1 MIISQMPSPEQE
13 KLIMGLLD
21 ILKID
26 DPSDYD
32 DYYESI
38 DWHTHH
44 IDTGI
49 FNPYAKPDR
58 TEQRILTYM
67 LQKAREECMDLKW
80 QLARSGS
87 DSYKYSA
94 EEMTRLQ
101 AEMNQISRKNAR
113 LEAENAAMKEQIA
126 YLRGHTSDRGMKAAV
141 DQQYGFNRQAS
152 TPAPAG
158 ASGAG
163 RYEVIE
169 ILNPVPE
176 RNIHQPQAQQPRSGT
191 RFASKN
197 GATKQENM
205 MTVAA
210 YWENGYDAG
219 EIAEQ
224 LDLSVGSV
232 RAYLSTIKKHYR
244 VEIGQHGKEIQFDKA
259 YGDVRWNL
267 AFYERTHL
275 KRVSTG
281 D

>member
-1 MIISQMPSPEQE
+1 
-13 KLIMGLLD
+13 MGLLD
-21 ILKID
+21 RFRME

-67 LQKAREECMDLKW
+67 LQRAREECMDLKW
-80 QLARSGS
+80 QLARSGA
-87 DSYKYSA
+87 DTYKYSGNEA
-94 EEMTRLQ
+94 TQLQ
-101 AEMNQISRKNAR
+101 AEVNQLSKANAR
-113 LEAENAAMKEQIA
+113 LEAENAILKEQIG
-126 YLRGHTSDRGMKAAV
+126 YLRAHTSDRAMKAAV
-141 DQQYGFNRQAS
+141 DQQHGFNRPAPAS
-152 TPAPAG
+152 APAG
-158 ASGAG
+158 ASGSGG

-176 RNIHQPQAQQPRSGT
+176 QNLHQAQTQQPRSGT
-191 RFASKN
+191 RFTSKSGASK
-197 GATKQENM
+197 KENM
-205 MTVAA
+205 MMAAA
-210 YWENGYDAG
+210 YWENGYSAE
-219 EIAEQ
+219 EIADQ
-224 LDLSVGSV
+224 LQLSVGSI
-232 RAYLSTIKKHYR
+232 RAYLSSIKKHYAI
-244 VEIGQHGKEIQFDKA
+244 EISQEGKEIQFDKDF
-259 YGDVRWNL
+259 GSVCWNL